1 MKGQLRLA
9 LPKGRIFGNVNDLIS
24 DAGFSLNVNHREYK
38 PSISDPSLRVKIMKP
53 QNVAELI
60 GLGFHDAGFT
70 GIDWVKETRAQV
82 EVLLYTGFDT
92 VSIVAA
98 APEERSCEELFS
110 QRVVVATEYVNLAR
124 PWLEQRTQDYHLIRS
139 YGATEAFP
147 PCDAHMIIDNTSTG
161 ETLRRHGLKVIDTLL
176 SSQTV
181 FVASPDALNDKEK
194 REKID
199 ELCML
204 FTAVLDARKRVML
217 EMNVPLG
224 LLDDVVALLPAMRS
238 PTIAPLYKEAGFSVK
253 SAVPREEAR
262 RLIPRLKA
270 LGVTDILEYPFN
282 KVVL

>member
-9 LPKGRIFGNVNDLIS
+9 LPKGRIFENVKNLIS
-24 DAGFSLNVNHREYK
+24 DAGFSMDVSNREYK
-38 PSISDPSLRVKIMKP
+38 PSISDPSVRLKIMKP

-70 GIDWVKETRAQV
+70 GVDWVNETQAQV
-82 EVLLYTGFDT
+82 EVLLSTGFDK

-98 APEERSCEELFS
+98 APEGCSREALFS
-110 QRVVVATEYVNLAR
+110 KRVVVATEYVNLAR
-124 PWLEQRTQDYHLIRS
+124 PYLEKRVKDYHIIRS

-147 PCDAHMIIDNTSTG
+147 PCDADMIIDNTSTG
-161 ETLRRHGLKVIDTLL
+161 ETLRRHGLKVMDTLL
-176 SSQTV
+176 DSQTV
-181 FVASPDALNDKEK
+181 FVVSPAALRDKDK

-224 LLDDVVALLPAMRS
+224 LLDEVVALLPAMRS

-262 RLIPRLKA
+262 KLIPCLKA
-270 LGVTDILEYPFN
+270 RGVTDILEYPFN
-282 KVVL
+282 KVVP

>member
-1 MKGQLRLA
+1 
-9 LPKGRIFGNVNDLIS
+9 
-24 DAGFSLNVNHREYK
+24 
-38 PSISDPSLRVKIMKP
+38 
-53 QNVAELI
+53 
-60 GLGFHDAGFT
+60 
-70 GIDWVKETRAQV
+70 
-82 EVLLYTGFDT
+82 
-92 VSIVAA
+92 
-98 APEERSCEELFS
+98 
-110 QRVVVATEYVNLAR
+110 
-124 PWLEQRTQDYHLIRS
+124 
-139 YGATEAFP
+139 
-147 PCDAHMIIDNTSTG
+147 MIIDNTSTG

-176 SSQTV
+176 TSQTV

-199 ELCML
+199 EFCML

-262 RLIPRLKA
+262 TLIPRLKA